1 MFFQNELHGKK
12 GMMLSVGKGYFFA
25 ADVNFL
31 NTFMYLFEEAKEYPL
46 VANVSDQYKLIYEM
60 FSRGAW

>member
-1 MFFQNELHGKK
+1 
-12 GMMLSVGKGYFFA
+12 MMLSVGKGYFFA

-31 NTFMYLFEEAKEYPL
+31 NPFMYLFEEAKEYPL

>member
-1 MFFQNELHGKK
+1 MNCTEKRYDVIGRQGLF
-12 GMMLSVGKGYFFA
+12 FFA

-31 NTFMYLFEEAKEYPL
+31 NPLMYLCEEAKEYPL

-60 FSRGAW
+60 FSRGA